1 MNAIKKSV
9 SSELEDYF
17 KNIVTIS
24 AVCSETVINK
34 KKKQQ
39 SVWLQ
44 TKLKRLDFKFQWRK

>member
-34 KKKQQ
+34 KKQL